1 MRNIPF
7 ALIIRGASGSG
18 KTTVARKIS
27 VKYRA
32 IIIEHDMFLFRLQ
45 RYKSE
50 GKEGFELANHGF
62 KCCFDYT
69 VKKKRNLVLEGAFMS
84 VDRTVN
90 VLSLTPYVRSL
101 KKNGYRVIQ
110 AMLMS
115 SHKEAKKRI
124 EKREHLIPVDVYRKI
139 KDQLRKS
146 IRPEEILIDTS
157 RKTSKQI
164 NDQLVEL
171 IEAN

>member
-32 IIIEHDMFLFRLQ
+32 VIIEYDMFLFRLQ

-62 KCCFDYT
+62 KCCFDYA

-90 VLSLTPYVRSL
+90 VLSLTQYIKSL
-101 KKNGYRVIQ
+101 KKNGYHVIQ
-110 AMLMS
+110 VMLMS
-115 SHKEAKKRI
+115 SHETAKKRI
-124 EKREHLIPVDVYRKI
+124 EKREHLIPVEVYRKI

-157 RKTSKQI
+157 RKKRKQI
-164 NDQLVEL
+164 NDEIVAR
-171 IEAN
+171 IEAS